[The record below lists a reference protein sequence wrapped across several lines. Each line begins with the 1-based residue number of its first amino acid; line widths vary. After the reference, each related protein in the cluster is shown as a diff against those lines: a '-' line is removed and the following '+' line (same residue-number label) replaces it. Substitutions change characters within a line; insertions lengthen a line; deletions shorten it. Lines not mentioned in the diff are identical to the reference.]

1 MENVRYL
8 KYKQENDIFIL
19 QLNIDEYR
27 EIYNALHLLNNKRI
41 TAKNYYY
48 KIKQKDPVR
57 KTNNKITLLL
67 PNIDIMEI

>member
-27 EIYNALHLLNNKRI
+27 EIYNTLHLLNKKRI
-41 TAKNYYY
+41 TTKNYYY
-48 KIKQKDPVR
+48 KIKQKKSVR
-57 KTNNKITLLL
+57 KTNILSLFSIL
-67 PNIDIMEI
+67 ISLH